1 MYEKDKGQKDR
12 SRLIR
17 YILKNP
23 TESYRNLSKIL
34 NIPLSSV
41 QRYIKEYRES
51 DNKDPRIMG
60 ILSKDLDIVSKWQDI
75 ISAKLDNEEE
85 VARMTAAQVSAV
97 TTESARRYELL
108 RWVEKES
115 NETNVTNQ
123 AIQVNILFWDEK
135 KGCEGR
141 LVD

>member
-1 MYEKDKGQKDR
+1 
-12 SRLIR
+12 
-17 YILKNP
+17 
-23 TESYRNLSKIL
+23 
-34 NIPLSSV
+34 
-41 QRYIKEYRES
+41 
-51 DNKDPRIMG
+51 MG

-97 TTESARRYELL
+97 TTESARRYEVL

-123 AIQVNILFWDEK
+123 AIQVNILFGNKQEWATD
-135 KGCEGR
+135 
-141 LVD
+141 

>member
-1 MYEKDKGQKDR
+1 MYEKDKWQKDR
-12 SRLIR
+12 SKLIK
-17 YILKNP
+17 YVMKNP

-41 QRYIKEYRES
+41 QRYLKEYRES

-60 ILSKDLDIVSKWQDI
+60 ILSKDLDIVSKGQEI
-75 ISAKLDNEEE
+75 IAAKLNNEEE
-85 VARMTAAQVSAV
+85 VARMTAAQVSSV

-115 NETNVTNQ
+115 NDTNVTNQ
-123 AIQVNILFWDEK
+123 AIQVNILFGQQQEWATP
-135 KGCEGR
+135 
-141 LVD
+141 